1 MKSSTTVGVKA
12 RNVRD
17 WMLVLVLALV
27 PIWTVWGMIAWFVD
41 TTISRPAS
49 DSPGP
54 EWVHDRGSIY
64 WTCTSDGHALIKDTD
79 TGSTMLARDD
89 RKCDAGG

>member
-1 MKSSTTVGVKA
+1 MKAWSVW
-12 RNVRD
+12 RD
-17 WMLVLVLALV
+17 LWLIVFALV
-27 PIWTVWGMIAWFVD
+27 AVLL
-41 TTISRPAS
+41 ISLIGAVALS
-49 DSPGP
+49 AVTHDDQPGP

>member
-1 MKSSTTVGVKA
+1 MISNDRLVQGTVA
-12 RNVRD
+12 A
-17 WMLVLVLALV
+17 LTALLALCAV
-27 PIWTVWGMIAWFVD
+27 IVVHAAFTYD
-41 TTISRPAS
+41 

-64 WTCTSDGHALIKDTD
+64 WTCTDSGRALIRDTD
-79 TGSTMLARDD
+79 TGSTFLDRDD

>member
-1 MKSSTTVGVKA
+1 MKPWSMWRDPWFIAHMAIAVLTLAGIVTVGV
-12 RNVRD
+12 
-17 WMLVLVLALV
+17 
-27 PIWTVWGMIAWFVD
+27 IAVTHD
-41 TTISRPAS
+41 

-64 WTCTSDGHALIKDTD
+64 WSCTDSGRALIRDTD
-79 TGSTMLARDD
+79 TGSTFLDRDD

>member
-1 MKSSTTVGVKA
+1 MIRAVGLRVSS
-12 RNVRD
+12 
-17 WMLVLVLALV
+17 ALV
-27 PIWTVWGMIAWFVD
+27 AAGGFALLVVAVAVGTRIIFDHVNP
-41 TTISRPAS
+41 P

-64 WTCTSDGHALIKDTD
+64 WTCTDSGRALIRDTD
-79 TGSTMLARDD
+79 TGSTFLDRDD